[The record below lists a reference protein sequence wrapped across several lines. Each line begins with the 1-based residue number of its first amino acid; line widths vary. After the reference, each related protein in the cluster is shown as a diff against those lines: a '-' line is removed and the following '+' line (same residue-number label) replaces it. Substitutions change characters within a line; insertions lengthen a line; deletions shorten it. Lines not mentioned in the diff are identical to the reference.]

1 MEFKIKNRHRLKKKE
16 VREIINK
23 LKSNFNSN
31 FFNIDSV
38 VEIGFYENTLFVF
51 IENKPYFMF
60 YNDRIVFT
68 LIGLYKYKP
77 NNKLVVIDMGA
88 VKFVAKGADVMS
100 PGIVDADKN
109 IQPDDIVWIC
119 DEKNKKPLAL
129 GVAKI
134 SGEEMIKKEKG
145 KAVIIFHYVGDNFW
159 NFLKNDCKY

>member
-38 VEIGFYENTLFVF
+38 VEIGFYENTQFVF
-51 IENKPYFMF
+51 IDYKPYFMF

-68 LIGLYKYKP
+68 LSGLYKYKP
-77 NNKLVVIDMGA
+77 NNKHVIVDMGA

-109 IQPDDIVWIC
+109 IQPTDIVWIC
-119 DEKNKKPLAL
+119 DEKNKKPLAV
-129 GVAKI
+129 GIAII

-145 KAVIIFHYVGDNFW
+145 KAVVIFHYVGDNFW
-159 NFLKNDCKY
+159 DFLKNDCKY

>member
-23 LKSNFNSN
+23 LKNDFNSN
-31 FFNIDSV
+31 FFNVDSV
-38 VEIGFYENTLFVF
+38 VEIGFYENTKFVF
-51 IENKPYFMF
+51 IEYKPYFMF

-68 LIGLYKYKP
+68 LSGLNKYKP
-77 NNKLVVIDMGA
+77 NNKHVIVDMGA

-109 IQPDDIVWIC
+109 IQPGDVVWIC
-119 DEKNKKPLAL
+119 DEKNKTPLAL
-129 GVAKI
+129 GIAII

-145 KAVIIFHYVGDNFW
+145 KAIAIFHYIGDNFCD
-159 NFLKNDCKY
+159 FLKNDCNY

>member
-38 VEIGFYENTLFVF
+38 VEIGFYENTQFVF
-51 IENKPYFMF
+51 IEYKPYFMF

-68 LIGLYKYKP
+68 LSGLYKYKP
-77 NNKLVVIDMGA
+77 NNKHVIVDMGA

-109 IQPDDIVWIC
+109 IQPTDIVWIC
-119 DEKNKKPLAL
+119 DEKNKKPLAV
-129 GVAKI
+129 GIAII

-145 KAVIIFHYVGDNFW
+145 KAVVIFHYVGDNFW
-159 NFLKNDCKY
+159 DFLKNDCKY

>member
-16 VREIINK
+16 VHEIINK

-38 VEIGFYENTLFVF
+38 VEIGFYENTQFVF
-51 IENKPYFMF
+51 IDYKPYFMF

-68 LIGLYKYKP
+68 LSGLYKYKP
-77 NNKLVVIDMGA
+77 NNKHVIVDMGA

-109 IQPDDIVWIC
+109 IQPTDIVWIC
-119 DEKNKKPLAL
+119 DEKNKKPLAV
-129 GVAKI
+129 GIAII

-145 KAVIIFHYVGDNFW
+145 KAVVIFHYVGDNFW
-159 NFLKNDCKY
+159 DFLKNDCKY